1 MLAASH
7 LTKQQVHI
15 SSWILQFQSPV
26 RWSIVGWAYPSE
38 KWWSESQLGWW
49 NIWNSQYDGKVIKFH
64 GSKAPSSIYI
74 YHINSTVSDFF
85 CSIRLVLKKH
95 HFNDPRN
102 DPMLQFPTQFPGS
115 LLPVYLDP
123 RPLSCVPAMRL
134 TVDAAKNWI
143 CAGSKSQNHWCS
155 FNGRLMVA

>member
-26 RWSIVGWAYPSE
+26 RWSIVGGWAYPSE

-74 YHINSTVSDFF
+74 YIYHINSTVSEFF
-85 CSIRLVLKKH
+85 CSIRLVLKNIISMIQEMIQCCN
-95 HFNDPRN
+95 FQRSFQVLCYLSTSTLDRCPVS
-102 DPMLQFPTQFPGS
+102 LQCDSRWTRRRIESVPGPS
-115 LLPVYLDP
+115 PK
-123 RPLSCVPAMRL
+123 
-134 TVDAAKNWI
+134 TTDAR
-143 CAGSKSQNHWCS
+143 
-155 FNGRLMVA
+155 FMVV